1 MASLGEQLRAARTA
15 MNKSLDEI
23 SNDTNI
29 SKQYLAALEEDKYE
43 VFPAPIYIRGFLNVY
58 AKYVGLDPEALMDQY
73 DKSNML
79 GKLHETSEGTARK
92 PKTERKTWRRFI
104 PLIVI
109 ILAAICLAIVAW
121 FNRARFF

>member
-15 MNKSLDEI
+15 MNKSLEEI

-29 SKQYLAALEEDKYE
+29 GKQYLAALEEDKYD

-58 AKYVGLDPEALMDQY
+58 ARYVGLDPDALMDQY

-79 GKLHETSEGTARK
+79 GKLHETSEGSTRK
-92 PKTERKTWRRFI
+92 PRAERKTWRRFI

-109 ILAAICLAIVAW
+109 ILAVVCLAILFW
-121 FNRARFF
+121 FNRDRFI

>member
-15 MNKSLDEI
+15 MSKSLDEI

-29 SKQYLAALEEDKYE
+29 SKQYLAALEEDKYDI
-43 VFPAPIYIRGFLNVY
+43 FPAPIYIRGFLNVY
-58 AKYVGLDPEALMDQY
+58 ARYVGLDPDALMDQY

-79 GKLHETSEGTARK
+79 GKLHETSEGAARK
-92 PKTERKTWRRFI
+92 PKVERKTRRRFI

-109 ILAAICLAIVAW
+109 ILAIICLAIFAW

>member
-15 MNKSLDEI
+15 MSKSLEEI

-29 SKQYLAALEEDKYE
+29 GKQYLAALEEDKYDI
-43 VFPAPIYIRGFLNVY
+43 FPAPIYIRGFLNVY
-58 AKYVGLDPEALMDQY
+58 ARYVGLDPDALMDQY

-79 GKLHETSEGTARK
+79 DKLHETSEGAERK
-92 PKTERKTWRRFI
+92 PKAERKISRRLI

-109 ILAAICLAIVAW
+109 ILAIACLAIFAW

>member
-15 MNKSLDEI
+15 MNKSLEEI

-29 SKQYLAALEEDKYE
+29 SKQYLAALEEDKYD
-43 VFPAPIYIRGFLNVY
+43 VFPAPIYIRGFMNVY
-58 AKYVGLDPEALMDQY
+58 ARYVGLDPDALMDQY

-79 GKLHETSEGTARK
+79 GKLHDTSEGSARK
-92 PKTERKTWRRFI
+92 PRTERKTWRRFI

-109 ILAAICLAIVAW
+109 ILAIACLAVLFW
-121 FNRARFF
+121 FNRDRFI

>member
-15 MNKSLDEI
+15 LNKSLDEI

-29 SKQYLAALEEDKYE
+29 SKQYLAALEEDKYDI
-43 VFPAPIYIRGFLNVY
+43 FPAPVYIRGFLSVY
-58 AKYVGLDPEALMDQY
+58 ARYVGLDPDVLMDQY

-79 GKLHETSEGTARK
+79 GKLQETSEGTERK
-92 PKTERKTWRRFI
+92 PKAGRKTSRRLI

-109 ILAAICLAIVAW
+109 ILAIVCLAIFAW

>member
-15 MNKSLDEI
+15 LNKSLDEI

-29 SKQYLAALEEDKYE
+29 SKQYLAALEEDKYDI
-43 VFPAPIYIRGFLNVY
+43 FPAPVYIRGFLSVY
-58 AKYVGLDPEALMDQY
+58 ARYVGLDPDALMDQY

-79 GKLHETSEGTARK
+79 GKLQETSEGAERK
-92 PKTERKTWRRFI
+92 PKAGRKTSRRFI

-109 ILAAICLAIVAW
+109 ILAIVCLAIFAW

>member
-43 VFPAPIYIRGFLNVY
+43 VFPAPIYIRGFLSVY
-58 AKYVGLDPEALMDQY
+58 ARYVGLDPEALMDQY

-92 PKTERKTWRRFI
+92 PKAERKTWRRFI

>member
-15 MNKSLDEI
+15 MSKSLEEI
-23 SNDTNI
+23 SNDTNV

-43 VFPAPIYIRGFLNVY
+43 VFPAPIYIRGFLSVY
-58 AKYVGLDPEALMDQY
+58 ARYVGLDPEALMDQY

-92 PKTERKTWRRFI
+92 PKAERKTSRRLI

-109 ILAAICLAIVAW
+109 ILAIVCLAIVAW

>member
-1 MASLGEQLRAARTA
+1 MASLGEQLKAARTA
-15 MNKSLDEI
+15 MDKSLAEI

-29 SKQYLAALEEDKYE
+29 SKQYLAALEEDKYD
-43 VFPAPIYIRGFLNVY
+43 VFPAPIYIRGFLSVY
-58 AKYVGLDPEALMDQY
+58 ARYVGLDPEALMDQY

-79 GKLHETSEGTARK
+79 GKLRETSEGTERK
-92 PKTERKTWRRFI
+92 PKAERKTSRRLI

-109 ILAAICLAIVAW
+109 ILAIVCLAIVAW